1 MVDYYKVL
9 EVDKNASQ
17 EEIKKS
23 FRTLAHKYHPDKK
36 TGDEKKFKQLSEAY
50 SVLSNEEKRNKYD
63 TVGNSGFD
71 FGSAQASGADFG
83 FDISDLFGDL
93 FQQQTRK
100 IGNDILMDINITFRE
115 SFLQVTK
122 EVGIPY
128 KTKKHQNIKIRI
140 PYGIRNGQIV
150 RQSGLGEEIEGGIPG
165 DLHLRFH
172 VSSDSVFYE
181 LNGMPFQNLEV
192 SVTDALLSAD
202 YKIKTLESKDITIK
216 VPQNTTSGKILRVS
230 KSNVSEFFVKI
241 IITTPTKITKKAK
254 EALKILKEE
263 GF

>member
-1 MVDYYKVL
+1 MYSIEKELKNLGDSIDENLKKEANDQIAILKKIEEKDSAEDIQKKTSDANAVL
-9 EVDKNASQ
+9 SKLSQAQKTKNDEATKNDEKPDTKDKNADDV
-17 EEIKKS
+17 
-23 FRTLAHKYHPDKK
+23 T
-36 TGDEKKFKQLSEAY
+36 
-50 SVLSNEEKRNKYD
+50 
-63 TVGNSGFD
+63 
-71 FGSAQASGADFG
+71 
-83 FDISDLFGDL
+83 DL

-115 SFLQVTK
+115 SFLQITK

-202 YKIKTLESKDITIK
+202 HKIKTLESKDITIK

>member
-17 EEIKKS
+17 DEIKKS
-23 FRTLAHKYHPDKK
+23 FRNLAHKYHPDKK

-50 SVLSNEEKRNKYD
+50 SVLSNKEKKDKYD
-63 TVGNSGFD
+63 TVGSGGFD
-71 FGSAQASGADFG
+71 FGSAQASDAGFG

-93 FQQQTRK
+93 FQQHARK
-100 IGNDILMDINITFRE
+100 VGNDIIMDINITFRE
-115 SFLQVTK
+115 SFLQATK
-122 EVGIPY
+122 EITIPY
-128 KTKKHQNIKIRI
+128 KTKKHQSIKIRI

-150 RQSGLGEEIEGGIPG
+150 RQSGLGEEIENGIPG

-192 SVTDALLSAD
+192 SVTDALLSAE

-216 VPQNTTSGKILRVS
+216 VPQNTTSGKILRVN
-230 KSNVSEFFVKI
+230 KSNVSEFFVKAKNNYYH
-241 IITTPTKITKKAK
+241 TNKK
-254 EALKILKEE
+254 
-263 GF
+263 